1 MISDDSPEKKA
12 VTVDK
17 NGDTPET
24 TFEIKDLLHKR
35 EEKSGLVE
43 KRNDESETFV
53 NKDIFEKK
61 DSKDSYAENGV
72 SDVEDD
78 DGGRCS
84 PVISSCHVSLTNRA
98 PYGNIYP
105 KDVIKYYTSFFYF
118 PLHRTKFLCAVLAFI
133 IGS

>member
-24 TFEIKDLLHKR
+24 TFEIKDFLEKK

-43 KRNDESETFV
+43 KSMEKSKTFV
-53 NKDIFEKK
+53 SKDIFEKK

-72 SDVEDD
+72 SDAEDD
-78 DGGRCS
+78 DGRCS
-84 PVISSCHVSLTNRA
+84 PVISSCHVSFLLIR
-98 PYGNIYP
+98 
-105 KDVIKYYTSFFYF
+105 YF
-118 PLHRTKFLCAVLAFI
+118 STVGI
-133 IGS
+133 